1 MIISTTSAASAI
13 LGITRLNPITAAIS
27 TIYAI
32 SGTVNDFI
40 NEHIEVLKRSD
51 NPTIASTGRVLEA
64 AKFGFG
70 LGYLSSVAVI
80 AVGQLILGNTLM
92 GIASA
97 AVTIGS
103 AVTLANPIAMT
114 CGAIG
119 AICYGWGALTEQER
133 DAILMRVQ
141 EGLEIGLELI
151 KSLIDF
157 VIRKTK
163 EFLDSK
169 HLAELKEF
177 IGTQAARFGR
187 TLSDVTKAT
196 SDKIAEA
203 IDKTVN
209 VGKDVA
215 DAAAKAGNLVAD
227 TASQATDV
235 VTEKISGGINK
246 ISETALEAKQALAE
260 KMKK

>member
-1 MIISTTSAASAI
+1 MIVATSAAAAI
-13 LGITRLNPITAAIS
+13 LGITKLNPITSAIS
-27 TIYAI
+27 TLYAVA
-32 SGTVNDFI
+32 GTVNDFI
-40 NEHIEVLKRSD
+40 DQHIDDLKKSE
-51 NPTIASTGRVLEA
+51 NSTIASTGRVLEA

-80 AVGQLILGNTLM
+80 AVGQLILGNTFM

-97 AVTIGS
+97 AMTIGS
-103 AVTLANPIAMT
+103 AAVLANPIAMT

-133 DAILMRVQ
+133 EAILTRVQ
-141 EGLEIGLELI
+141 EGLEVGVELV

-169 HLAELKEF
+169 HFAELKDF
-177 IGTQAARFGR
+177 IGVQAARFGR

-215 DAAAKAGNLVAD
+215 DAATKAGNLVAD
-227 TASQATDV
+227 TASQATDA
-235 VTEKISGGINK
+235 VTVSISEGVNK
-246 ISETALEAKQALAE
+246 ISETASEVKKTLAS
-260 KMKK
+260 KLKK